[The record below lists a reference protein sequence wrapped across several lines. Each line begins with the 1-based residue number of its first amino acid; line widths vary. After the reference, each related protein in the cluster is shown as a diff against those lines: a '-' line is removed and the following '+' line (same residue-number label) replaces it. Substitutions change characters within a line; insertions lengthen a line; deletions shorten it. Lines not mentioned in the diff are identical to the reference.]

1 MEAYTET
8 ILKRNAL
15 SKLRLAER
23 RLNGIENI
31 VTEAEMRFLANDQK
45 NQKSVLE
52 SIASVIALL
61 QQQEKDMN
69 TKLETNLKELTSK
82 QEYMNKYLPKCK
94 LFTFF
99 LIGLNWFPV
108 QEYDLLIVC
117 ATVRRCSWYN

>member
-99 LIGLNWFPV
+99 LIGLNWFLV
-108 QEYDLLIVC
+108 QE
-117 ATVRRCSWYN
+117 